1 MNVEAELMDGSVSLD
16 VVARRAE
23 VSKASVYRHA
33 KNHLLPRVKSKLE
46 AATQTPV
53 VDDAELGALEALD
66 RLSTRVEVLPL
77 YKRLMRLAIT
87 AEREK
92 NWPATRAFL
101 SEARQTLEL
110 GARVHGEFVDAIAL
124 ASAPRQ
130 PFVLILQG
138 KSPAA
143 GVDDD
148 EPLTIDVTAQ
158 R

>member
-1 MNVEAELMDGSVSLD
+1 MDGSVSLD
-16 VVARRAE
+16 VVARGAK

-33 KNHLLPRVKSKLE
+33 KNHLLPRVKSKLA

-53 VDDAELGALEALD
+53 VDDGELGALEALD
-66 RLSTRVEVLPL
+66 RLSTRLEVLPL

-101 SEARQTLEL
+101 AEARQTLEL

-124 ASAPRQ
+124 ASVQRQ
-130 PFVLILQG
+130 PFVVILQG
-138 KSPAA
+138 GSQVA
-143 GVDDD
+143 GVDDE